1 LQCLLRHSQVAEQ
14 VESGSHSYGTGLLHD
29 LSDGTFVHESTFFRS
44 SPTALQI
51 ILYYDEFTAVNPMA
65 PTSRQYK
72 LGAVYF
78 TLANLDPGQRSKLEA
93 IHLVSLFHYSLL
105 NAHSFD
111 EVLRPLVRDVKD
123 LQENGHM
130 FEICGTKKNIKG
142 TILCVVGDTPALAL
156 VGGFKAG
163 VGFADKKC
171 RHCMANNDQ
180 IQTKF
185 TEEEFTLR
193 SMQSHVKHCDNMEKA
208 GIRDSERKTLSKQ
221 YGVTR
226 RSLLCSIP
234 GFDVTKQLPLDIMH
248 VLFEGLFH
256 LQIKLFLGHI
266 IDNLQLLT
274 LSEFNHNLKT
284 FNFAYFEDRPH
295 PITSAALS
303 KGILGQTAH
312 EIWQLY
318 HIIPFL
324 IGDCVPKSD
333 PHLACYLLLQE
344 ISSILCT
351 DIITEDL
358 PPYLRVLIQEYLSS
372 LKTLYPTVNLPP
384 KAHYLVHC
392 PSYLK
397 RFGPMCRTWS
407 MRFEG
412 KHREFKQLCRKT
424 SFKNLLKTL
433 VNHHQCRIAY
443 LMQQSVAFAELQC
456 KVGGASTCCRTDELD
471 YSSELQD
478 LFTSSHVQ
486 PQSLPSTV
494 TRHSYATVLGT
505 CYRVL
510 KCYLFLASEECDG
523 EVVPVFGRLEDVMQV
538 QDDIIFVCR
547 RMKTVAFDSYY
558 GAFCVQDLQ
567 AECFSCFFAQSLKCH
582 YLFNVTSIGSKM
594 YIKSKFDLSGY
605 LQYEL

>member
-1 LQCLLRHSQVAEQ
+1 
-14 VESGSHSYGTGLLHD
+14 
-29 LSDGTFVHESTFFRS
+29 
-44 SPTALQI
+44 
-51 ILYYDEFTAVNPMA
+51 
-65 PTSRQYK
+65 
-72 LGAVYF
+72 
-78 TLANLDPGQRSKLEA
+78 
-93 IHLVSLFHYSLL
+93 
-105 NAHSFD
+105 
-111 EVLRPLVRDVKD
+111 
-123 LQENGHM
+123 
-130 FEICGTKKNIKG
+130 
-142 TILCVVGDTPALAL
+142 
-156 VGGFKAG
+156 
-163 VGFADKKC
+163 
-171 RHCMANNDQ
+171 
-180 IQTKF
+180 
-185 TEEEFTLR
+185 
-193 SMQSHVKHCDNMEKA
+193 MEKA

-266 IDNLQLLT
+266 IDNSQLLT

-397 RFGPMCRTWS
+397 RYNIRTI
-407 MRFEG
+407 RQCNFLG
-412 KHREFKQLCRKT
+412 Y
-424 SFKNLLKTL
+424 
-433 VNHHQCRIAY
+433 VN
-443 LMQQSVAFAELQC
+443 
-456 KVGGASTCCRTDELD
+456 
-471 YSSELQD
+471 
-478 LFTSSHVQ
+478 
-486 PQSLPSTV
+486 
-494 TRHSYATVLGT
+494 
-505 CYRVL
+505 VL
-510 KCYLFLASEECDG
+510 KLSYSARIYYVIVCNACILCFL
-523 EVVPVFGRLEDVMQV
+523 
-538 QDDIIFVCR
+538 
-547 RMKTVAFDSYY
+547 
-558 GAFCVQDLQ
+558 
-567 AECFSCFFAQSLKCH
+567 
-582 YLFNVTSIGSKM
+582 
-594 YIKSKFDLSGY
+594 
-605 LQYEL
+605 